1 MYILLTDP
9 FSRKTFDIANILKRK
24 NYKLLVACSG
34 GFFKS
39 ILVKALYTSK
49 TVQLSE
55 NNFTDDINV
64 IENNYKCVFFPIE
77 EKTILKFYEYL
88 KYNLNSN
95 IKSLLPTQQ
104 IFNLVRD
111 KGIFSNFCLSNGI
124 NVPKEYTFNEIYNMK
139 ILPSSLIIKPKIG
152 AGSVGI
158 KFIDDISNINIL
170 DTLDSSKYLIQERI
184 KNGQNILGGFF
195 LANDGDLVS
204 YYGHKRIRTYPE
216 EGGVTVYS
224 KVDINEE
231 IKALGSGL
239 LKKLNWSGI
248 AMIEFLYDENSKTY
262 KIIELNPR
270 AWGSIML
277 SEFCNSN
284 IIENYINLSIE
295 NEITDTTLNDK
306 VFIRWLFPWDVI
318 SYIKKKGNIEGF
330 WNLNTKNT
338 CYINNTYSNFFQA
351 FLFLLINIFDINK
364 LRKLY
369 LKVFKK

>member
-64 IENNYKCVFFPIE
+64 IENNYKFVFFPIE